1 MRFDTIIIGGGLS
14 GLTAGIELSRR
25 GQKCLIVSSG
35 QSALHFFSGS
45 LELMGNE
52 ENPFNAMSGLQC
64 DHPYSKIGIE
74 NVKALTS
81 KVQPLFKEVGVD
93 FKGDVEVN
101 HWRITPLGTLKRAWQ
116 TMDEFVTV
124 SQDGSIPWKKVC
136 VLDVNGFQDFNAA
149 YFAAGLSEIGVECV
163 IREISM
169 PEFDKL
175 RGNPTEMR
183 STNIAKTLSED
194 LIGNLASRINEH
206 TSDVDAVFMPAVVG
220 LTGNS
225 DVVRLKEAVDRPL
238 QFLAT
243 LPPSV
248 PGIRLQMMLK
258 KHFQKLGGVYMLGDT
273 VTEGKVEDGQLK
285 YVRTSNH
292 GETEFHADNF
302 IIASGSFFSKGLLAD
317 LDGVREPVLD
327 LDVEAFGNRS
337 QWYEKNM
344 FDAQPYM
351 RFGVATDEE
360 FHAMK
365 DSQPI
370 RNLYATGSLL
380 GGCNSVKEGSG
391 AGVAILTALHVSN
404 IILSHV

>member
-1 MRFDTIIIGGGLS
+1 
-14 GLTAGIELSRR
+14 
-25 GQKCLIVSSG
+25 
-35 QSALHFFSGS
+35 
-45 LELMGNE
+45 
-52 ENPFNAMSGLQC
+52 
-64 DHPYSKIGIE
+64 
-74 NVKALTS
+74 
-81 KVQPLFKEVGVD
+81 
-93 FKGDVEVN
+93 
-101 HWRITPLGTLKRAWQ
+101 
-116 TMDEFVTV
+116 
-124 SQDGSIPWKKVC
+124 
-136 VLDVNGFQDFNAA
+136 
-149 YFAAGLSEIGVECV
+149 
-163 IREISM
+163 
-169 PEFDKL
+169 
-175 RGNPTEMR
+175 
-183 STNIAKTLSED
+183 
-194 LIGNLASRINEH
+194 
-206 TSDVDAVFMPAVVG
+206 
-220 LTGNS
+220 
-225 DVVRLKEAVDRPL
+225 
-238 QFLAT
+238 
-243 LPPSV
+243 
-248 PGIRLQMMLK
+248 
-258 KHFQKLGGVYMLGDT
+258 MLGDT

-327 LDVEAFGNRS
+327 LDVEALGDRS